1 MRELANL
8 WNLQRDIVVSMT
20 CMRYLD
26 RKPHWNAEE
35 KTAVTTMLK
44 NLQDYT
50 AKITE
55 HYQRDRHL
63 PV

>member
-8 WNLQRDIVVSMT
+8 WNLQRDIVVSMS

-26 RKPHWNAEE
+26 QKSQWNAEE
-35 KTAVTTMLK
+35 RTAVTTMLK

-50 AKITE
+50 VKITE

-63 PV
+63 QV

>member
-26 RKPHWNAEE
+26 RKPQWNAEE
-35 KTAVTTMLK
+35 KTAATMMLK